1 MFRYHRHTLDFSL
14 FRWFCNVPQA
24 QNPKNRANTPPRRYN
39 PDDYFYSLG
48 TMTHSKKQ
56 QAEQDEQLYQMST
69 IAAGAH
75 SLQVVLDKL
84 AEAAV
89 KITGVH
95 ACGIRIL
102 DEEQNELAMAANY
115 GLSEKYSNRG
125 VVSRHDT
132 VIKAAFSGKAVV
144 IDDMRTDPL
153 VKHPQAAIEEGLI
166 SQLTVGIHFRGRPI
180 GVLRLYRSELKPFTR
195 KDISLARA
203 VASQCAIAIVNAK
216 LYAETLEGQR
226 IAEQMRLAGIIQRRM
241 IPQKA
246 PLIAGMDIAATYVP
260 CFDVGGDFY
269 DFIDLGSDCLSIA
282 VADVIGKGLPAAI
295 MMSSFRGTL
304 RAYADGGHV
313 RHPLPEI
320 IEKLNLTACRECVG
334 GEFITLF
341 YGIIDINSM
350 KMSYCNCGHEPGILF
365 RDDQVIELDKGGL
378 VLGIM
383 PETKYEITEIQLR
396 DGDCLLFFT
405 DGLTDAANFEG
416 ELWGRER
423 MLDAARRSLSGTS
436 LKTMN
441 SILNYR
447 RRFVGLAPQSDDTS
461 IIVMKV
467 DRRAEPAFLKK
478 ENQ

>member
-1 MFRYHRHTLDFSL
+1 
-14 FRWFCNVPQA
+14 
-24 QNPKNRANTPPRRYN
+24 
-39 PDDYFYSLG
+39 
-48 TMTHSKKQ
+48 MTYSKKQ

-69 IAAGAH
+69 IAAGTH

-84 AEAAV
+84 SEAAV

-95 ACGIRIL
+95 ACAIRIL
-102 DEEQNELAMAANY
+102 DEQGNDLEMAAGY
-115 GLSEKYSNRG
+115 GLSDKYSNRG

-132 VIKAAFSGKAVV
+132 VIKAAFAGEAIV
-144 IDDMRTDPL
+144 IDDMRIDKR
-153 VKHPQAAIEEGLI
+153 VKHPQAAIEEALI
-166 SQLTVGIHFRGRPI
+166 SQLTVGIHFRKKPM

-203 VASQCAIAIVNAK
+203 VASQCAIAIINAK

-241 IPQKA
+241 IPHKA
-246 PLIAGMDIAATYVP
+246 PLIAGLDIAATYVP

-269 DFIDLGSDCLSIA
+269 DFIDLGSDSISVA

-304 RAYADGGHV
+304 RAYADGGHL

-341 YGIIDINSM
+341 YGVVDTGRM
-350 KMSYCNCGHEPGILF
+350 TLSYCNCGHEPGILF
-365 RDDQVIELDKGGL
+365 RDGQVIELDKGGL

-383 PETKYEITEIQLR
+383 PDARYEIAEMPLK
-396 DGDCLLFFT
+396 DGDCLMFFT
-405 DGLTDAANFEG
+405 DGLTDAANFDG

-423 MLDAARRSLSGTS
+423 MLEVVLKSLAGSS
-436 LKTMN
+436 MQTMN
-441 SILNYR
+441 NILNYR

-478 ENQ
+478 EIQ